1 MVEDFGKYLRSERE
15 MRGIP
20 LEEIAENTK
29 IQKRFLEALETNY
42 YEALPGEVFV
52 RGFVHSYAKAIGA
65 DIDEILGK
73 FDETVGHKRKDEI
86 HKGELDKNQAYLR
99 SRKIYRFISVI
110 VIILIFGVVVYG
122 VTKLVNN
129 LGDSQVSSAK
139 SEIIS
144 KPGTSVDLNKS
155 TQKIKPLKSV
165 SINQEQSLSS
175 ANVSTA
181 TAEEI
186 SKATAQVVKKNEVIE
201 EKEKQK
207 SLEAVNKDDIIEAL
221 EDRSQPENL
230 KPLELT
236 IRAKKESWFHLV
248 IDGKNEEDF
257 ILPENTGKTFR
268 GNLKFKITIGNRDGV
283 QLALNGKILKLP
295 VSEGNVL
302 RDFLIEP
309 KTSG

>member
-20 LEEIAENTK
+20 LEEIAESTK
-29 IQKRFLEALETNY
+29 IKKRFLEALETNY

-65 DIDEILGK
+65 DINEILGK
-73 FDETVGHKRKDEI
+73 FDETVGHKRKGEI
-86 HKGELDKNQAYLR
+86 QKGEIDKNQAYLR
-99 SRKIYRFISVI
+99 NRKVYRFISVV
-110 VIILIFGVVVYG
+110 VIILILGAVALG
-122 VTKLVNN
+122 ASKLVNFFE
-129 LGDSQVSSAK
+129 DSQVSSESAA
-139 SEIIS
+139 IS
-144 KPGTSVDLNKS
+144 KPQNSADLNKN
-155 TQKIKPLKSV
+155 TQELNSSKAITVDAKKSP
-165 SINQEQSLSS
+165 SS

-186 SKATAQVVKKNEVIE
+186 SKLPKNAEVIAE
-201 EKEKQK
+201 GGNQK
-207 SLEAVNKDDIIEAL
+207 KLEVVDKDDIISSL
-221 EDRSQPENL
+221 EDRTELKNL

-248 IDGKNEEDF
+248 IDGENEEDF

-268 GNLKFKITIGNRDGV
+268 ANLRFKITVGNREGV

-309 KTSG
+309 ETSG